1 MIEESQF
8 LFKSLLLV
16 WIVYHYGIILGLI
29 ITYILFMSYRVFMK
43 KVFGLEMLLNLDK
56 VFIGD
61 NRVRVNLQCLQIF
74 DDFDAEKIRELFIK
88 RGIMN
93 IKKLRQKIVYKFGNY
108 YLKEIQDI
116 NEAYERIQIIND
128 SNIKNDEDMHK
139 YAQVELNNII
149 DTLKDLPYEIKIV
162 RYAGGEGGAVLWKID
177 HVMSDGLGIVSTIC
191 ALADNYDIN
200 VFPPMMRNYKYKW
213 YIQVLDWLQF
223 IYYGPQVVVKM
234 FTKDPNPSPFRQN
247 SIIGG
252 ESLIVF
258 SKVHDLDKFAPLRK
272 ELKISFNDIVM
283 CVISKAF
290 NRVCQKFG
298 DKYKNRRDVR
308 AFMPVGRKEV
318 PRNISEVR
326 LCNEISALYMPI
338 PLIDDIKTEHKK
350 VTKVLHSYI
359 YNSGYTF
366 ATVIFFSLAVEF
378 LPKRIEAFIGN
389 FFAKN
394 IDMTVSNVPGPIVPL
409 FYSGFKCTNMT
420 PMTTTLRQRAF
431 APVCSYNKQFRFA
444 MSIDK
449 ESKIDNKEFLKMVDD
464 EIENLIK

>member
-8 LFKSLLLV
+8 LFKSFLFV
-16 WIVYHYGIILGLI
+16 WIVYYFGIILGLI

-56 VFIGD
+56 VFIGH
-61 NRVRVNLQCLQIF
+61 NRVQVNLQCLQTF
-74 DDFDAEKIRELFIK
+74 DDFDAEKIRELYIL

-108 YLKEIQDI
+108 YLKDIEDI
-116 NEAYERIQIIND
+116 NEAHERIKIVN
-128 SNIKNDEDMHK
+128 NIKNEEDMHK
-139 YAQVELNNII
+139 YAQGEMNNKI
-149 DTLKDLPYEIKIV
+149 DTLKDLPYEILIAP
-162 RYAGGEGGAVLWKID
+162 YAVGKGGAVLWKID
-177 HVMSDGLGIVSTIC
+177 HVMSDGLGILSTIC
-191 ALADNYDIN
+191 ALADNYDID
-200 VFPPMMRNYKYKW
+200 VFPPMMRDYKYKW
-213 YIQVLDWLQF
+213 YIQVLNWLQF
-223 IYYGPQVVVKM
+223 FYYGPQVVLKM
-234 FTKDPNPSPFRQN
+234 FTKDRTPSPFKQT

-258 SKVHDLDKFAPLRK
+258 SKVHDLDKLAPLRK

-283 CVISKAF
+283 CVLSKAF
-290 NRVCQKFG
+290 KQVCQKFG
-298 DKYKNRRDVR
+298 DKYKNRKDVR

-326 LCNEISALYMPI
+326 LCNEISALYMPL
-338 PLIDDIKTEHKK
+338 PLIDDIKADHKK

-366 ATVIFFSLAVEF
+366 ASVIFFSLATEF
-378 LPKRIEAFIGN
+378 LPKSIETYVGD
-389 FFAKN
+389 FFAGN
-394 IDMTVSNVPGPIVPL
+394 VDMTVSNVPGPTVPL
-409 FYSGFKCTNMT
+409 VYSGFKCTDMI
-420 PMTTTLRQRAF
+420 PMVTTLRHRAF
-431 APVCSYNKQFRFA
+431 TPVCSYNKQFRFV
-444 MSIDK
+444 MSVDV